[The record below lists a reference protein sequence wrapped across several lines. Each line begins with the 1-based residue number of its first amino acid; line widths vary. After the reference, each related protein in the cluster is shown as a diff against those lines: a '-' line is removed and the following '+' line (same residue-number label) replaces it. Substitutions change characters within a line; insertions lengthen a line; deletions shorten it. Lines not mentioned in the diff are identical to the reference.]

1 MSMINII
8 IVYLIIIQQSR
19 GARIYDIVVTSST
32 SPTAHFICRPLAIQ
46 SGVRGHPPV
55 VVRSAPRRQRRGNL
69 RTVLAA
75 WANLPA
81 RLLAATSRQ
90 SRSCARPSVCA
101 APLRIVASLLIFGAS
116 STPFSGF
123 AQFSHHSARSSGRL
137 AANAAKRSP
146 LGWAASVFS
155 GVFGGCLFPGGSVL
169 RWVEKRER
177 KREGGRSIDDR
188 TRGGA

>member
-1 MSMINII
+1 MPH
-8 IVYLIIIQQSR
+8 LRPQSR
-19 GARIYDIVVTSST
+19 QPKGLSASAARSNS
-32 SPTAHFICRPLAIQ
+32 SPTRLAAHFTRRPPAIQ
-46 SGVRGHPPV
+46 SGVRGHPPF

-137 AANAAKRSP
+137 AANAASRP
-146 LGWAASVFS
+146 ALGWARADLVVCSMVVFLS
-155 GVFGGCLFPGGSVL
+155 S
-169 RWVEKRER
+169 
-177 KREGGRSIDDR
+177 EGGVV
-188 TRGGA
+188 G